1 MDFVRLDLKRNR
13 AWPWPEDSWGLDS
26 MYGPDGWCRSCGIPL
41 HEQTG
46 PLTLQARGMSPV
58 QGAWVPNWRFDTIC
72 VESTLGARLS
82 NVYRLEMRPIAWYR
96 NVKGQALQ
104 IVVPTVEPAWF
115 DSDALRRAA
124 VARHGTAGQDCP
136 ECGVWRWMPLSSKQ
150 LPPVRSSKR
159 WDDYDVVASPEW
171 FGDGA
176 QSYHEVFVRRALAH
190 AIASASPKDFK
201 VTEISQWSAVS

>member
-1 MDFVRLDLKRNR
+1 MDFVRLDLKGNR
-13 AWPWPEDSWGLDS
+13 AWPWRGVSWGLDS
-26 MYGPDGWCRSCGIPL
+26 MSGPDGWCRSCGITL

-115 DSDALRRAA
+115 ASAALRRTA
-124 VARHGTAGQDCP
+124 VPRPGTALQH
-136 ECGVWRWMPLSSKQ
+136 
-150 LPPVRSSKR
+150 
-159 WDDYDVVASPEW
+159 SP
-171 FGDGA
+171 
-176 QSYHEVFVRRALAH
+176 Y
-190 AIASASPKDFK
+190 
-201 VTEISQWSAVS
+201 

>member
-82 NVYRLEMRPIAWYR
+82 NVYRLEMRAIAWYR

-115 DSDALRRAA
+115 DSAALRRAPLA
-124 VARHGTAGQDCP
+124 HPVTPLQNCP
-136 ECGVWRWMPLSSKQ
+136 AFPAATWIPFSSTQ
-150 LPPVRSSKR
+150 LPP
-159 WDDYDVVASPEW
+159 
-171 FGDGA
+171 
-176 QSYHEVFVRRALAH
+176 
-190 AIASASPKDFK
+190 
-201 VTEISQWSAVS
+201 